1 MPPPEVDA
9 ARPALLAHR
18 SRRVRPGLDDKVL
31 LSWNAWFLRALA
43 EAAAALGMSSRTAF
57 IRIIA
62 PQAFRIIVPAI
73 GNDFVAMLK
82 DSALAS
88 TVSLHEILWRAQ
100 NIGAQ
105 KFKTLQTFMIAAVVV
120 ALVAQFV
127 KLYYVYNAQMT
138 QLEAQRREAVNSR

>member
-1 MPPPEVDA
+1 MC
-9 ARPALLAHR
+9 
-18 SRRVRPGLDDKVL
+18 
-31 LSWNAWFLRALA
+31 
-43 EAAAALGMSSRTAF
+43 SSDLF

-105 KFKTLQTFMIAAVVV
+105 KFKTLQTFMIAAVVYWV
-120 ALVAQFV
+120 LTIVFTAVQNRIERRLSAGDR
-127 KLYYVYNAQMT
+127 N
-138 QLEAQRREAVNSR
+138 REAKG